1 MQFFNWLGPLAT
13 ALGILFLNLMYLE
26 GRSYK
31 FWLVLVTVGN
41 YLTILVQ
48 IVSACI
54 LGNAIWKI
62 QTLIKEC
69 GNSSDSINIGLLIQ
83 HFLAFALY
91 LLS

>member
-13 ALGILFLNLMYLE
+13 ALGIFCLNL
-26 GRSYK
+26 K
-31 FWLVLVTVGN
+31 WNNKPWLILVTLGN

-48 IVSACI
+48 IVTACI

-62 QTLIKEC
+62 QALIKEH